1 MKYPIFILFL
11 IVFYVSHSQNENFFI
26 IGEKMVEENKLDSA
40 KVYYNTQLKVSNDR
54 SLNAE
59 IYLCLADIYK
69 NELNNLEA
77 SKYYL
82 KAFNLA
88 KEANNVQLEFHYYV
102 KMGEFFRRRH
112 LIPQFKKELDK
123 ATDLLKKHKIED
135 KYLTKYYNRKAALF
149 TELYNNNDST
159 LVYASKSL
167 ELAKK
172 VNDKDNVFYSTLEI
186 AGVYERKKEY
196 KKSIKYIESIL
207 DYSEQNVMIQHH
219 SDAYISYIMALTR
232 DNQIEKAL
240 MEALNA
246 KEFALENEL
255 LIDEN
260 HFNEYIHQIYLDLK
274 NYEKAHEYLTYIND
288 VTDKLN
294 QIRTD
299 KALIDLET
307 KYKSKEKDNQLKIT
321 RLKIINKDKELVS
334 NRAKLYLVLSLFL
347 LVILVTL
354 LIAYFLNKVKKS
366 NKDLQTLSKE
376 NEFLLSEANHRINN
390 NLQLVV
396 ILISDQLKKAS
407 TENSFQLKNILTK
420 VEAIS
425 TLHKHLY
432 KNNDKEKIEI
442 SNYLNDVKQSFLD
455 VFNENNINTNFKID
469 TVEIPSNYA
478 MYFGLLLTELSIN
491 SIKHAFNNQDN
502 KTINV
507 ELRVK
512 EKQLSFLYSDNGT
525 VIMMQAI
532 KPKLID
538 KICRQLKI
546 KYTINTENGF
556 TFSFQK
562 DISNA

>member
-1 MKYPIFILFL
+1 MKYFFIFLSL
-11 IVFYVSHSQNENFFI
+11 FYVLTSWSQNEKFFI

-40 KVYYNTQLKVSNDR
+40 KVYYNTQLRASNDR

-59 IYLCLADIYK
+59 IYLCLADISK

-88 KEANNVQLEFHYYV
+88 KKANNVQLEFLYYV
-102 KMGEFFRRRH
+102 KMAEFFRRRH
-112 LIPQFKKELDK
+112 LISQFEKELEK
-123 ATDLLKKHKIED
+123 ATYLFKKHKIED

-186 AGVYERKKEY
+186 AGVYERKKEF
-196 KKSIKYIESIL
+196 KKSIKFIESIL
-207 DYSEQNVMIQHH
+207 DYSEQYNMIQHH

-240 MEALNA
+240 KEALNA
-246 KEFALENEL
+246 KEFAVENKL

-260 HFNEYIHQIYLDLK
+260 HFNEYIYQIYLNLK

-307 KYKSKEKDNQLKIT
+307 KYKSKEKDNQLKVN
-321 RLKIINKDKELVS
+321 RLEIIHKDKELVS
-334 NRAKLYLVLSLFL
+334 NRAKLYLVLGLFL

-354 LIAYFLNKVKKS
+354 LISYFLNKVKKS
-366 NKDLQTLSKE
+366 NKDLQALSKE

-396 ILISDQLKKAS
+396 ILISDQLKKS
-407 TENSFQLKNILTK
+407 
-420 VEAIS
+420 V
-425 TLHKHLY
+425 Y
-432 KNNDKEKIEI
+432 
-442 SNYLNDVKQSFLD
+442 
-455 VFNENNINTNFKID
+455 
-469 TVEIPSNYA
+469 
-478 MYFGLLLTELSIN
+478 
-491 SIKHAFNNQDN
+491 
-502 KTINV
+502 
-507 ELRVK
+507 
-512 EKQLSFLYSDNGT
+512 
-525 VIMMQAI
+525 
-532 KPKLID
+532 
-538 KICRQLKI
+538 
-546 KYTINTENGF
+546 
-556 TFSFQK
+556 
-562 DISNA
+562 